1 MTTVN
6 QVDIG
11 IVPNDAGGDPLRVA
25 FAKINDNFNYLSS
38 LAPSGPEGAIQY
50 IYDGL
55 NKGDANLVYNQVTGV
70 LDINIDTIPLRD
82 DALNLGSD
90 THRFAHLY
98 LANAGVSIGT
108 VTIQQSDINTLS
120 FPAIGSLEPE
130 NASINVK
137 NLNADGN
144 VNVSGSLVVGNSSSG
159 TTTVTTH
166 DNSTNQVVFELPVSD
181 FDNGTFQITS
191 RSLVDDNSQKVT
203 LEVLKATSNI
213 AVKFSAFG
221 TLFSGAPITRYN
233 ADVGYGNVRVMVNP
247 MFNQDIEHSIKFT
260 INT

>member
-55 NKGDANLVYNQVTGV
+55 NRGDANLVYNQSTGV

-90 THRFAHLY
+90 TQRFAQLY

-108 VTIQQSDINTLS
+108 VTIQQSDVNTLS
-120 FPAIGSLEPE
+120 FPALGGLEPE

-137 NLNADGN
+137 NINAAG
-144 VNVSGSLVVGNSSSG
+144 VVSIAKYLEVSGTLIGSAR
-159 TTTVTTH
+159 TTTH
-166 DNSTNQVVFELPVSD
+166 SNAANQVIFEMPVSA

-191 RSLVDDNSQKVT
+191 RSLVDNNSQKVT
-203 LEVLKATSNI
+203 IELLKSTSNI
-213 AVKFSAFG
+213 GVQFSAFG

-233 ADVGYGNVRVMVNP
+233 ADVGYGNVRLMVNP
-247 MFNQDIEHSIKFT
+247 INNEDIEHTLKVT